1 MNKFEKFLFKKI
13 EVWVVLIFLLLFFF
27 ITIFYGHLVFDHYHN
42 NKIFKNKFHRYLV
55 WSSEIPTKLKKYFDY
70 KDSFEGISYGTPQGK
85 SLNYNKKPRFK
96 RYAPAKKNNE
106 LLAMSIYDFKKGHGV
121 VNIIDLNNFKEIFS
135 YDHDPLKYRD
145 NIKNFKEFNISRLKD
160 SATKGRTFYNHP
172 LILENGDMI
181 AHNWGLLFR
190 INLCGE
196 LVWIND
202 DDEYGHSIMQDYE
215 GNIWVGSDKKP
226 YSKIVMEKL
235 PLYNE
240 YHEGAI
246 NKIDVNSGKTLFSKS
261 IAEIMIENSIGGDDI
276 FGSEDPF
283 HDNDIEPVLYDSEF
297 FKKGDL
303 FISIR
308 NKDLIIQY
316 DYKKNKV
323 LRSIRGPFSGFHDP
337 DVISS
342 EEISIFNNNQVPNTK
357 EFSEILIYN
366 LKTNK
371 FKKIHNEVLKSL
383 NFKSFNNGLA
393 DFSKKGSILIEET
406 NGGRLIFFNSDGLE
420 WEFINIDENNEKRP
434 VYAIFW
440 SRLITDE
447 SLVEKLKYEY
457 KNFKKE
463 KCINY

>member
-1 MNKFEKFLFKKI
+1 M
-13 EVWVVLIFLLLFFF
+13 
-27 ITIFYGHLVFDHYHN
+27 
-42 NKIFKNKFHRYLV
+42 
-55 WSSEIPTKLKKYFDY
+55 
-70 KDSFEGISYGTPQGK
+70 
-85 SLNYNKKPRFK
+85 
-96 RYAPAKKNNE
+96 
-106 LLAMSIYDFKKGHGV
+106 
-121 VNIIDLNNFKEIFS
+121 
-135 YDHDPLKYRD
+135 
-145 NIKNFKEFNISRLKD
+145 
-160 SATKGRTFYNHP
+160 
-172 LILENGDMI
+172 
-181 AHNWGLLFR
+181 FR
-190 INLCGE
+190 INLCGK

-202 DDEYGHSIMQDYE
+202 DDEYGHSIMPDYE
-215 GNIWVGSDKKP
+215 GNIWLGSDKKP

-303 FISIR
+303 FIPIR